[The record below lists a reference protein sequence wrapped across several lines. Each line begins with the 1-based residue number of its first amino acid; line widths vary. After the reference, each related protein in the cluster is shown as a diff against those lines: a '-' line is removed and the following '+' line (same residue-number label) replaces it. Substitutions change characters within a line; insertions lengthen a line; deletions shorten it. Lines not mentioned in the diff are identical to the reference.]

1 MSRLALHRLADDRR
15 GAAAAEM
22 ALVIPLLLALIT
34 GTTEI
39 GNYFM
44 DSHILAKGARDGA
57 RWAARQGFSQ
67 YTGCNGTAAPVPT
80 AGTAGTVNA
89 NTKLIVRKGSLNTND
104 TDLLPY
110 WDNTN
115 TSFSVTMT
123 CATTAGSSGTTMS
136 GIYVGNGTGT
146 ADVAPAVTV
155 TATLPYRPIL
165 ASFGFKGTGLF
176 ITASQQ
182 AAVTGI

>member
-1 MSRLALHRLADDRR
+1 MIGRALLRISGDRR
-15 GAAAAEM
+15 AAAAVEM

-34 GTTEI
+34 GSTEV

-44 DSHILAKGARDGA
+44 DSHILAKGVRDGA
-57 RWAARQGFSQ
+57 RWAARQNFSQ
-67 YTGCNGTAAPVPT
+67 YTGCNGTAAAVPSGVST
-80 AGTAGTVNA
+80 S
-89 NTKLIVRKGSLNTND
+89 TKLIVRKGSLNAND

-110 WDNTN
+110 WDDTN

-123 CATTAGSSGTTMS
+123 CATTAGSSGTTMG
-136 GIYVGNGTGT
+136 GIYIGNGTGT